1 MILGLPYATVVA
13 RQQIYAYRYI
23 YYFFL
28 IKKETT
34 LEGLTISYMFA

>member
-13 RQQIYAYRYI
+13 RQQVYAHRYI
-23 YYFFL
+23 FFF

-34 LEGLTISYMFA
+34 LEGLTMSYMFA